1 MTCASVTGSCGV
13 GLGALKLNSTVKT
26 VAFWLVILLSGVL
39 LWQVVK
45 AGGSANKGSE
55 ITFSKF
61 LQDVDRG
68 DVNDVT
74 IVGTSE
80 VHGRYKSGGAG
91 FRTTAYA
98 NYPEMIKNLRD

>member
-1 MTCASVTGSCGV
+1 M
-13 GLGALKLNSTVKT
+13 NSTVKT

-45 AGGSANKGSE
+45 AGGSANKESE

-80 VHGRYKSGGAG
+80 VHGRY
-91 FRTTAYA
+91 
-98 NYPEMIKNLRD
+98 